1 MEISIQA
8 KTDGVAFRRPVF
20 QRQFRRFLIRLA
32 RRLENYGRVKAARSL
47 ARHGHYDVA
56 KNLLEGQWK

>member
-1 MEISIQA
+1 MEVSIQA
-8 KTDGVAFRRPVF
+8 RTDGVAFRRPVF
-20 QRQFRRFLIRLA
+20 HRQFRRFCKRIA
-32 RRLENYGRVKAARSL
+32 RGLENYGRVRAARAL

>member
-1 MEISIQA
+1 MEISMQA

-32 RRLENYGRVKAARSL
+32 RGLENYGRVRAARAL
-47 ARHGHYDVA
+47 ARHGQYDVA

>member
-1 MEISIQA
+1 MNVSIQA
-8 KTDGVAFRRPVF
+8 STNGVAFRRPVF

-32 RRLENYGRVKAARSL
+32 RGLENYGRARAARAL
-47 ARHGHYDVA
+47 ARHGQYDVA